1 MTYQPPTKRILSIDI
16 LRGIIMILM
25 ALDHTRDFFY
35 HSNFEPTDIQ
45 HAGTILFFT
54 RWITHYCAP
63 TFIFLSGTSAFLSQG
78 KGKTKR
84 EAAFQL
90 LTRGIWLLI
99 IEVTIV
105 RFGWLFNVDYSR
117 IIFQV
122 IWAIGCSMIVLSA
135 LIFLPRLYIL
145 AFALLLIVGHD
156 ALDDIK
162 SASLG
167 SYGNLWLILHEQGMI
182 AYSHGNT
189 IFVIYPL
196 IPWVGVMAAGY
207 CFGAL
212 FRMPEQQ
219 RNKWLYGIGFSA
231 IALFILLRATNIY
244 GDPSP
249 WETQTLWRRSVLSF
263 LNCSKYPP
271 SLLYLLMTLGPG
283 IALLPVLERMSGAVG
298 KFFTVYGRVPFFYYI
313 LHIYL
318 IHIIAVLFEIK
329 QTGSATAGSATVNID
344 THPSLS
350 LGMVYVVYVVI
361 ILLLYFPCR
370 WFMNVKMNNKKWWLS
385 YL

>member
-1 MTYQPPTKRILSIDI
+1 MIPQPLLKRILSIDI
-16 LRGIIMILM
+16 LRGIVMVIM

-35 HSNFEPTDIQ
+35 HSDFDATDLT
-45 HAGTILFFT
+45 HASTILFLT

-78 KGKTKR
+78 RGKTKR

-90 LTRGIWLLI
+90 LTRGIWLVI

-105 RFGWLFNVDYSR
+105 RFGWLFNVDYNLV
-117 IIFQV
+117 IFQV

-135 LIFLPRLYIL
+135 LIFLPRQLIL
-145 AFALLLIVGHD
+145 AFGLLLIFGHN
-156 ALDDIK
+156 ALDGIK
-162 SASLG
+162 AATLG
-167 SYGNLWLILHEQGMI
+167 SNAGLWNILHEQGLI
-182 AYSHGNT
+182 KYGNGHSL
-189 IFVIYPL
+189 FVIYPL
-196 IPWVGVMAAGY
+196 IPWVGVMAVGY

-219 RNKWLYGIGFSA
+219 RNKWLYGIGLSA
-231 IALFILLRATNIY
+231 IALFIILRAINLY

-249 WETQTLWRRSVLSF
+249 WETQTIWRRTILSF

-283 IALLPVLERMSGAVG
+283 ITFLPLLERMSGAVG
-298 KFFTVYGRVPFFYYI
+298 RFFTVYGRVPFFYYI

-318 IHIIAVLFEIK
+318 IHIIAVLLELK
-329 QTGSATAGSATVNID
+329 QTGSAVVNINI
-344 THPSLS
+344 HPSLS
-350 LGMVYVVYVVI
+350 LGMVYVVYAII

-370 WFMNVKMNNKKWWLS
+370 WFMRVKMNHKKWWLS

>member
-35 HSNFEPTDIQ
+35 HSTFEPTDIE
-45 HAGTILFFT
+45 HASTILFFT

-63 TFIFLSGTSAFLSQG
+63 TFIFLSGASAFLSQG
-78 KGKTKR
+78 RGKTKR

-105 RFGWLFNVDYSR
+105 RFGWLFNLNYSR

-135 LIFLPRLYIL
+135 LIFLPRPYIL
-145 AFALLLIVGHD
+145 AFALLLIFGHD
-156 ALDDIK
+156 ALDGVK
-162 SASLG
+162 AASLG
-167 SYGNLWLILHEQGMI
+167 SYGNLWHILHEQGI
-182 AYSHGNT
+182 ITYGNGNT

-219 RNKWLYGIGFSA
+219 RNKWLCGIGSSA
-231 IALFILLRATNIY
+231 IALFILLRAINIY
-244 GDPSP
+244 GDPFP
-249 WETQTLWRRSVLSF
+249 WQVQPLWRRSVLSF
-263 LNCSKYPP
+263 LNCNKYPP

-283 IALLPVLERMSGAVG
+283 IAFLPVLERMNGAVG
-298 KFFTVYGRVPFFYYI
+298 RFFTVYGRVPFFYYI

-329 QTGSATAGSATVNID
+329 QTGSATVNID
-344 THPSLS
+344 IHPSLS
-350 LGMVYVVYVVI
+350 LGMVYVVYAII

-370 WFMNVKMNNKKWWLS
+370 WFMNVKKNNKKWWLS